1 MSSVNHLETMPVPEE
16 LALLLLERHS
26 SFLPAGASFHS
37 ATWLP
42 SLGTGGLLGFT
53 SASELRQC
61 PRQPQALPR
70 SSTSE
75 QLHHDVQKKGWH
87 PEGLAQSGGFFRA
100 SPALQSSRAAPHL
113 IRLLGCAEHNP
124 WGRVFRP

>member
-1 MSSVNHLETMPVPEE
+1 MSSVNRLETMPVPEE

-53 SASELRQC
+53 SASELRGLGRTQL
-61 PRQPQALPR
+61 PGRILEALVTQPFLIILIP
-70 SSTSE
+70 TSGKLD
-75 QLHHDVQKKGWH
+75 QLLDLFIH
-87 PEGLAQSGGFFRA
+87 
-100 SPALQSSRAAPHL
+100 
-113 IRLLGCAEHNP
+113 
-124 WGRVFRP
+124 